1 MHEFEEGFRYLDK
14 LINSSEQ
21 LNSFLHANEEDCI
34 AAIKNQNPICSTIN
48 IIKAK
53 KKKQFF
59 EIQKRQVLSTVHPLF
74 KGLIPQQ
81 TQCVSIKENI
91 QYISKILPDS
101 DFDLSNIDTFIIEHC
116 KNNYT
121 ITFTQASK
129 WEKLELN
136 HLRYYSFILEVKKSF
151 DSVLQAIKYSK
162 LFETN
167 HEGLM
172 NVYQRIKFEINQN
185 FYEILKDY
193 NIQMEDCKLMVK
205 EEYNRIDYIITI
217 LVYLEKLIDSIDS
230 RYENCIEKTFNV
242 SSSKMRSSMLELQSR
257 IEYIENALNYSIIT
271 KDLKLIV
278 LNVLQDFKRNSL
290 NTDINFKRYNYINVF
305 TNYLEKL
312 IQSFVH
318 INQLTTNRFIEF
330 LIEMNFNEY
339 NFLNWIS
346 ADLQEKGQKLTDTR
360 SKIQFFMDLHTKY
373 INFPIRVNST
383 FADSKIDLKTQL
395 MTMCSKELNCLN
407 YVGIIE
413 KDKAPKVSQERIKIH
428 LKKDASSMILL
439 LQALNQT
446 NLIDKMNKSD
456 LARFISANFTSDKS
470 EEFDMDGIRNRLYM
484 KDPQTSKDLIIEL
497 KNIISILDKN
507 LL

>member
-34 AAIKNQNPICSTIN
+34 AAIKSQNPICSTIN
-48 IIKAK
+48 IIKVK

-59 EIQKRQVLSTVHPLF
+59 EIQKRQVLSSIHPLF
-74 KGLIPQQ
+74 KQHIPQQ
-81 TQCVSIKENI
+81 IQCVSIKENI
-91 QYISKILPDS
+91 QYISKILPNTEF
-101 DFDLSNIDTFIIEHC
+101 DFSTIDTFIIDNC

-121 ITFTQASK
+121 ITFIQASK
-129 WEKLELN
+129 WERLELN

-151 DSVLQAIKYSK
+151 DSILQAIKYSK
-162 LFETN
+162 LFETD

-172 NVYQRIKFEINQN
+172 NVYQRIKFEINLN

-193 NIQMEDCKLMVK
+193 NIKMEDCKLMVK
-205 EEYNRIDYIITI
+205 EEYTRIDYIITI
-217 LVYLEKLIDSIDS
+217 LVFLEKLIDSIDT

-242 SSSKMRSSMLELQSR
+242 TSSKMRSSMVELQSR
-257 IEYIENALNYSIIT
+257 IEYIENALNHSIIV
-271 KDLKLIV
+271 KDLKAIV
-278 LNVLQDFKRNSL
+278 LNVLHDFKRNSL
-290 NTDINFKRYNYINVF
+290 NTDINFKKYNYINVF

-318 INQLTTNRFIEF
+318 INQFTTIRFIEF

-346 ADLQEKGQKLTDTR
+346 ADLKEKGQKLNDTR
-360 SKIQFFMDLHTKY
+360 SKIQYFKDLNTKFL
-373 INFPIRVNST
+373 NFPIRVNSMY
-383 FADSKIDLKTQL
+383 ADAKIDLKTQL
-395 MTMCSKELNCLN
+395 VNMSSNELNCLN
-407 YVGIIE
+407 YVGIE
-413 KDKAPKVSQERIKIH
+413 KDKTPKVNHSKQKMN
-428 LKKDASSMILL
+428 LKNNSSEMILL
-439 LQALNQT
+439 LQTLNK
-446 NLIDKMNKSD
+446 NNFVEEMNVSD
-456 LARFISANFTSDKS
+456 LARFISSNFTSDKS
-470 EEFDMDGIRNRLYM
+470 EDFDFSGIRNRLYM
-484 KDPQTSKDLIIEL
+484 KDPKTTNDLIIEL